1 MVNEYAQTL
10 FSFSFL
16 NIHRN
21 AHSPLPNI
29 GLTNGN
35 IPPEIYQAL
44 NQEIVDIH
52 TNDKD
57 VVRMNPSLA
66 GQITKEYQ
74 ITKSLP
80 LLNPFLEEM
89 GRAYQKEWNYYP
101 KENPNNN
108 KLTVESVWVN
118 MQKKLEVNPLHN
130 HDGTLSF
137 VAWLHVPFK
146 LEDERNMPNCKN
158 SRTVELAST
167 FQFVYTTAL
176 GTIANCPMF
185 VESGWEA
192 KIVMFPAQLLHIVYP
207 FQTSDDY
214 RISIAGNLY

>member
-1 MVNEYAQTL
+1 M
-10 FSFSFL
+10 FKHF
-16 NIHRN
+16 
-21 AHSPLPNI
+21 PLPNV
-29 GLTNGN
+29 GFTQGH
-35 IPPEIYQAL
+35 IPINIYQDL

-57 VVRMNPSLA
+57 IVRMNYTLA

-80 LLNPFLEEM
+80 LLNPYLEEM

-101 KENPNNN
+101 KENPNDN
-108 KLTVESVWVN
+108 KLKVESVWVN

-146 LEDERNMPNCKN
+146 LEDERNMENCKN

-192 KIVMFPAQLLHIVYP
+192 KIIMFPAKLLHMVYP

>member
-1 MVNEYAQTL
+1 MFQKTY
-10 FSFSFL
+10 
-16 NIHRN
+16 
-21 AHSPLPNI
+21 LPNI
-29 GLTNGN
+29 GLTNGM
-35 IPPEIYQAL
+35 IPPEIYQSL
-44 NQEIVDIH
+44 NKEILDIH
-52 TNDKD
+52 TNDQGIHK
-57 VVRMNPSLA
+57 MNESLA

-74 ITKSLP
+74 LTKSLP

-89 GRAYQKEWNYYP
+89 GRAYQKQWDYYSNVWTQ
-101 KENPNNN
+101 NPN
-108 KLTVESVWVN
+108 KDLKVESVWVN

-146 LEDERNMPNCKN
+146 LEDERKVENVKN
-158 SRTVELAST
+158 SRTMELAST
-167 FQFVYTTAL
+167 FQFVYTNVL

-185 VESGWEA
+185 VESGWEGR
-192 KIVMFPAQLLHIVYP
+192 IVMFPAKLLHIVYP

>member
-1 MVNEYAQTL
+1 MFDHT
-10 FSFSFL
+10 
-16 NIHRN
+16 H
-21 AHSPLPNI
+21 LPNV
-29 GLTNGN
+29 GLTNGT
-35 IPPEIYQAL
+35 IPPNIYQAL

-57 VVRMNPSLA
+57 ILKMNPSLA

-137 VAWLHVPFK
+137 VAWLYVPFK
-146 LEDERNMPNCKN
+146 LEDERNMENCKN

-167 FQFVYTTAL
+167 FQFVYTTVL
-176 GTIANCPMF
+176 GNISNCPLF

-192 KIVMFPAQLLHIVYP
+192 KIVMFPAKLLHMVYP

-214 RISIAGNLY
+214 RISIAGNLH

>member
-1 MVNEYAQTL
+1 M
-10 FSFSFL
+10 FKHF
-16 NIHRN
+16 
-21 AHSPLPNI
+21 PLPNV
-29 GLTNGN
+29 GFTQGH
-35 IPPEIYQAL
+35 IPINIYQDL
-44 NQEIVDIH
+44 NQEIVNIH
-52 TNDKD
+52 TAAETGTLDKNGIMQ
-57 VVRMNPSLA
+57 MNFALA

-74 ITKSLP
+74 ITKSRE
-80 LLNPFLEEM
+80 LLDPFLEEM
-89 GRAYQKEWNYYP
+89 GRAFQKEWDYYP
-101 KENPNNN
+101 KENPNKNL
-108 KLTVESVWVN
+108 KVDSVWVN

-185 VESGWEA
+185 VESGWEG
-192 KIVMFPAQLLHIVYP
+192 KIIMFPSKLLHMVYP

>member
-1 MVNEYAQTL
+1 MFEHTHLQ
-10 FSFSFL
+10 
-16 NIHRN
+16 
-21 AHSPLPNI
+21 NI
-29 GLTNGN
+29 GLTNGE
-35 IPPEIYQAL
+35 IPPQIYQAL
-44 NQEIVDIH
+44 NQEIIDIH

-57 VVRMNPSLA
+57 IVRMNHALA

-101 KENPNNN
+101 KENPN
-108 KLTVESVWVN
+108 KDLKVESVWVN

-137 VAWLHVPFK
+137 VAWLYVPFK
-146 LEDERNMPNCKN
+146 LEDERNMENCKN
-158 SRTVELAST
+158 SRTVQLSST

-192 KIVMFPAQLLHIVYP
+192 KIVMFPAKLLHMVYP

-214 RISIAGNLY
+214 RISIAGNLH

>member
-1 MVNEYAQTL
+1 MFDHT
-10 FSFSFL
+10 
-16 NIHRN
+16 H
-21 AHSPLPNI
+21 LPNV
-29 GLTNGN
+29 GLTNGK
-35 IPPEIYQAL
+35 IPPEIYQVL

-57 VVRMNPSLA
+57 VVRMNHSLA

-74 ITKSLP
+74 ITKSRQ
-80 LLNPFLEEM
+80 LLDPFLEEM

-137 VAWLHVPFK
+137 VAWLYVPFK

-158 SRTVELAST
+158 SRTVELSST

-176 GTIANCPMF
+176 GNIANCPMF

-192 KIVMFPAQLLHIVYP
+192 RIVMFPAKLLHMVYP

-214 RISIAGNLY
+214 RISIAGNLH

>member
-1 MVNEYAQTL
+1 M
-10 FSFSFL
+10 FD
-16 NIHRN
+16 
-21 AHSPLPNI
+21 HSHLPNI
-29 GLTNGN
+29 GLTNGK
-35 IPPEIYQAL
+35 IPPNIYQAL

-57 VVRMNPSLA
+57 VVRMNTSLA

-89 GRAYQKEWNYYP
+89 GRAYQKEWNYYSP
-101 KENPNNN
+101 KDNPN
-108 KLTVESVWVN
+108 KDLKVESVWVN

-137 VAWLHVPFK
+137 VAWLYVPFK
-146 LEDERNMPNCKN
+146 LEDERNMENCKN
-158 SRTVELAST
+158 SRTRELTST
-167 FQFVYTTAL
+167 FQFVYTTAV
-176 GTIANCPMF
+176 GTIVNCPMF

-192 KIVMFPAQLLHIVYP
+192 AIVMFPAKLLHMVYP

-214 RISIAGNLY
+214 RISIAGNLH

>member
-1 MVNEYAQTL
+1 MFE
-10 FSFSFL
+10 
-16 NIHRN
+16 
-21 AHSPLPNI
+21 HSHLPNL
-29 GLTNGN
+29 GLTNGK
-35 IPPEIYQAL
+35 IPPNIYQAL
-44 NQEIVDIH
+44 NREIVDIH
-52 TNDKD
+52 TASETGTLDKNGIMQ
-57 VVRMNPSLA
+57 MNPSLA

-80 LLNPFLEEM
+80 LLNPYLEEM

-146 LEDERNMPNCKN
+146 LEDERNVENCKN

-185 VESGWEA
+185 VENGWEA
-192 KIVMFPAQLLHIVYP
+192 KIVMFPAKLLHIVYP

-214 RISIAGNLY
+214 RISIAGNLH

>member
-1 MVNEYAQTL
+1 MFE
-10 FSFSFL
+10 
-16 NIHRN
+16 
-21 AHSPLPNI
+21 HSHLPNV

-35 IPPEIYQAL
+35 IPPNIYQSL
-44 NQEIVDIH
+44 NKEIVDIH
-52 TNDKD
+52 TNDMGIQK
-57 VVRMNPSLA
+57 MNESLA
-66 GQITKEYQ
+66 GQITKEYE
-74 ITKSLP
+74 ITKSRQFLDP
-80 LLNPFLEEM
+80 YLEEM

-101 KENPNNN
+101 KENPNDN

-158 SRTVELAST
+158 SRTVVLSST
-167 FQFVYTTAL
+167 FQFVYTTVL
-176 GTIANCPMF
+176 GNISNCPMF
-185 VESGWEA
+185 VESGWEG
-192 KIVMFPAQLLHIVYP
+192 KIVMFPAKLLHMVYP

-214 RISIAGNLY
+214 RISIAGNLH

>member
-1 MVNEYAQTL
+1 MFE
-10 FSFSFL
+10 
-16 NIHRN
+16 
-21 AHSPLPNI
+21 HSHLPNI
-29 GLTNGN
+29 GLTNGK
-35 IPPEIYQAL
+35 IPPNIYQAL

-52 TNDKD
+52 TNDSGIHK
-57 VVRMNPSLA
+57 MNESLA

-80 LLNPFLEEM
+80 LLNPYLEEM

-192 KIVMFPAQLLHIVYP
+192 KIVMFPAKLLHMVYP

>member
-1 MVNEYAQTL
+1 MMFE
-10 FSFSFL
+10 
-16 NIHRN
+16 
-21 AHSPLPNI
+21 HSHLPNI
-29 GLTNGN
+29 GLTNGK
-35 IPPEIYQAL
+35 IPPDIYQAL

-52 TNDKD
+52 NDDSNTMK
-57 VVRMNPSLA
+57 MNRTLA
-66 GQITKEYQ
+66 GQITREYQ

-80 LLNPFLEEM
+80 LLNPYLEEM

-108 KLTVESVWVN
+108 DLKVESVWVN

-146 LEDERNMPNCKN
+146 LKDERNVENCKN

-167 FQFVYTTAL
+167 FQFVYNTAL

-185 VESGWEA
+185 VESGWEGR
-192 KIVMFPAQLLHIVYP
+192 IVMFPAKLLHIVYP

-214 RISIAGNLY
+214 RISIAGNLH

>member
-1 MVNEYAQTL
+1 MFEHT
-10 FSFSFL
+10 
-16 NIHRN
+16 H
-21 AHSPLPNI
+21 LPNI
-29 GLTNGN
+29 GLTNGE
-35 IPPEIYQAL
+35 IPPQIYQAL
-44 NQEIVDIH
+44 NQEIIDIH

-57 VVRMNPSLA
+57 IVRMNHALA

-74 ITKSLP
+74 ITKSRQ
-80 LLNPFLEEM
+80 LLDPFLEEM

-101 KENPNNN
+101 KENPNDNN
-108 KLTVESVWVN
+108 LTVESVWVN

-130 HDGTLSF
+130 HLGTLSF
-137 VAWLHVPFK
+137 VAWLYVPFK
-146 LEDERNMPNCKN
+146 LEDERNMENVKY

-176 GTIANCPMF
+176 GTIANCPLF
-185 VESGWEA
+185 VENGWEA
-192 KIVMFPAQLLHIVYP
+192 KIVMFPAKLLHMVYP

>member
-1 MVNEYAQTL
+1 MFNHT
-10 FSFSFL
+10 
-16 NIHRN
+16 H
-21 AHSPLPNI
+21 LPNV
-29 GLTNGN
+29 GLTEGK
-35 IPPEIYQAL
+35 IPTQIYQAL
-44 NQEIVDIH
+44 NKEIVDIH
-52 TNDKD
+52 TNDND
-57 VVRMNPSLA
+57 IVRMNRSLA

-74 ITKSLP
+74 ITKSRQ
-80 LLNPFLEEM
+80 LLDPFLEEM

-146 LEDERNMPNCKN
+146 LEDERNMENCKN

-176 GTIANCPMF
+176 GSIVNCPMF
-185 VESGWEA
+185 VESGWEGR
-192 KIVMFPAQLLHIVYP
+192 IVMFPSKLLHVVYP

>member
-1 MVNEYAQTL
+1 MFEHT
-10 FSFSFL
+10 
-16 NIHRN
+16 H
-21 AHSPLPNI
+21 LPNI
-29 GLTNGN
+29 GLTNGE
-35 IPPEIYQAL
+35 IPPQIYQAL
-44 NQEIVDIH
+44 NQEIIDIH

-57 VVRMNPSLA
+57 VVRMNHSLA

-137 VAWLHVPFK
+137 VAWLYVPFK

-167 FQFVYTTAL
+167 FQFVYSTAL

-192 KIVMFPAQLLHIVYP
+192 KIIMFPAKLLHMVYP

-214 RISIAGNLY
+214 RISIAGNLH

>member
-1 MVNEYAQTL
+1 MFDHT
-10 FSFSFL
+10 
-16 NIHRN
+16 H
-21 AHSPLPNI
+21 LPNV
-29 GLTNGN
+29 GLTNGT
-35 IPPEIYQAL
+35 IPPNIYQAL

-57 VVRMNPSLA
+57 VVRMNNSLA

-108 KLTVESVWVN
+108 ELKVESVWVN

-146 LEDERNMPNCKN
+146 LEDERNMENCKN

-176 GTIANCPMF
+176 GTIANCPMC
-185 VESGWEA
+185 VENGWEGR
-192 KIVMFPAQLLHIVYP
+192 IVMFPSKLLHMVYP

-214 RISIAGNLY
+214 RISIAGNLH

>member
-1 MVNEYAQTL
+1 MEL
-10 FSFSFL
+10 MDKFK
-16 NIHRN
+16 
-21 AHSPLPNI
+21 HSHLPNL
-29 GLTNGN
+29 GFTNGI
-35 IPPEIYQAL
+35 IPPEIYRSL

-57 VVRMNPSLA
+57 VVRMNRSLA

-80 LLNPFLEEM
+80 LLNPYLEEM
-89 GRAYQKEWNYYP
+89 GRAYQKYWDYYP
-101 KENPNNN
+101 KENPNKNL
-108 KLTVESVWVN
+108 KVESVWVN

-146 LEDERNMPNCKN
+146 LEDERNMENCKN

-192 KIVMFPAQLLHIVYP
+192 KIVMFPAKLLHIVYP

-214 RISIAGNLY
+214 RISIAGNLH

>member
-1 MVNEYAQTL
+1 MFEHT
-10 FSFSFL
+10 
-16 NIHRN
+16 H
-21 AHSPLPNI
+21 LPNI
-29 GLTNGN
+29 GLTNGR
-35 IPPEIYQAL
+35 IPPDIYQAL
-44 NQEIVDIH
+44 NKEIVDIH
-52 TNDKD
+52 TDDSTTLK
-57 VVRMNPSLA
+57 MNESLA

-80 LLNPFLEEM
+80 LLNPYLEEM

-158 SRTVELAST
+158 SRTVELSST
-167 FQFVYTTAL
+167 FQFVYNTAL

-192 KIVMFPAQLLHIVYP
+192 RIVMFPAKLLHMVYP

-214 RISIAGNLY
+214 RISIAGNLH

>member
-1 MVNEYAQTL
+1 M
-10 FSFSFL
+10 FKHF
-16 NIHRN
+16 
-21 AHSPLPNI
+21 PLPNV
-29 GLTNGN
+29 GFTQGH
-35 IPPEIYQAL
+35 IPINIYQDL
-44 NQEIVDIH
+44 NQEIVNIH
-52 TNDKD
+52 TAAETGTLDKNGIMQ
-57 VVRMNPSLA
+57 MNFALA

-74 ITKSLP
+74 ITKSRE
-80 LLNPFLEEM
+80 LLDPFLEEM
-89 GRAYQKEWNYYP
+89 GRAFQKEWDYYP
-101 KENPNNN
+101 KENPNKNL
-108 KLTVESVWVN
+108 KVDSVWVN

-146 LEDERNMPNCKN
+146 LEDERNMENCKN

-185 VESGWEA
+185 VESGWEGR
-192 KIVMFPAQLLHIVYP
+192 IVMFPAKLLHVVYP

-214 RISIAGNLY
+214 RISIAGNLH

>member
-1 MVNEYAQTL
+1 MFE
-10 FSFSFL
+10 
-16 NIHRN
+16 
-21 AHSPLPNI
+21 HSHLPNI
-29 GLTNGN
+29 GLTNGK
-35 IPPEIYQAL
+35 IPPNIYQAL

-52 TNDKD
+52 ADDSKIM
-57 VVRMNPSLA
+57 RMNQSLA

-74 ITKSLP
+74 LTKSLP
-80 LLNPFLEEM
+80 LLNPYLEEM

-108 KLTVESVWVN
+108 KLKVESVWVN

-192 KIVMFPAQLLHIVYP
+192 KIIMFPAKLLHMVYP

-214 RISIAGNLY
+214 RISIAGNLH

>member
-1 MVNEYAQTL
+1 MFNHT
-10 FSFSFL
+10 
-16 NIHRN
+16 H
-21 AHSPLPNI
+21 LPNV
-29 GLTNGN
+29 GLTNGK
-35 IPPEIYQAL
+35 IPPDIYQAL
-44 NQEIVDIH
+44 NKEIVDIH
-52 TNDKD
+52 NDDSNTMK
-57 VVRMNPSLA
+57 MNDALA

-176 GTIANCPMF
+176 GTIANCPLF

-192 KIVMFPAQLLHIVYP
+192 KIVMFPAKLLHMVYP

>member
-1 MVNEYAQTL
+1 MFE
-10 FSFSFL
+10 
-16 NIHRN
+16 
-21 AHSPLPNI
+21 HSHLPNV
-29 GLTNGN
+29 GLTEGK
-35 IPPEIYQAL
+35 IPPNIYQAL

-57 VVRMNPSLA
+57 VVRMNQSLA

-74 ITKSLP
+74 ITKSRQ
-80 LLNPFLEEM
+80 LLDPYLEEM
-89 GRAYQKEWNYYP
+89 GRAYQQEWNYYP
-101 KENPNNN
+101 KENSNNN
-108 KLTVESVWVN
+108 NLKVESVWVN

-137 VAWLHVPFK
+137 VAWLYVPFK
-146 LEDERNMPNCKN
+146 LKDERNMPNCKN

-176 GTIANCPMF
+176 GTIVNMPLF

-192 KIVMFPAQLLHIVYP
+192 RIVMFPSKLLHIVYP

-214 RISIAGNLY
+214 RISIAGNLH

>member
-1 MVNEYAQTL
+1 M
-10 FSFSFL
+10 FKHF
-16 NIHRN
+16 
-21 AHSPLPNI
+21 PLPNV
-29 GLTNGN
+29 GFTQGH
-35 IPPEIYQAL
+35 IPINIYQDL

-57 VVRMNPSLA
+57 IVRMNRSLA

-74 ITKSLP
+74 ITKSRK
-80 LLNPFLEEM
+80 LLDPFLEEM
-89 GRAYQKEWNYYP
+89 GRAFQKEWDYFP
-101 KENPNNN
+101 KENPN
-108 KLTVESVWVN
+108 KDLKVESVWVN

-137 VAWLHVPFK
+137 VAWLHIPFK

-158 SRTVELAST
+158 SRTVELSST

-185 VESGWEA
+185 VESGWEGR
-192 KIVMFPAQLLHIVYP
+192 IVMFPAKLLHVVYP

-214 RISIAGNLY
+214 RISIAGNLH

>member
-1 MVNEYAQTL
+1 MFE
-10 FSFSFL
+10 
-16 NIHRN
+16 
-21 AHSPLPNI
+21 HSHLPNI
-29 GLTNGN
+29 GLTNGK
-35 IPPEIYQAL
+35 IPPDIYQAL

-52 TNDKD
+52 NDDSNTMK
-57 VVRMNPSLA
+57 MNRTLA
-66 GQITKEYQ
+66 GQITREYQ

-80 LLNPFLEEM
+80 LLNPYLEEM

-108 KLTVESVWVN
+108 DLKVESVWVN

-146 LEDERNMPNCKN
+146 LKDERNVENCKN

-167 FQFVYTTAL
+167 FQFVYNTAL

-185 VESGWEA
+185 VESGWEGR
-192 KIVMFPAQLLHIVYP
+192 IVMFPAKLLHIVYP

>member
-1 MVNEYAQTL
+1 M
-10 FSFSFL
+10 FD
-16 NIHRN
+16 
-21 AHSPLPNI
+21 HSHLPNI
-29 GLTNGN
+29 GLTDGK

-44 NQEIVDIH
+44 NREIVDIH
-52 TNDKD
+52 TNDRD
-57 VVRMNPSLA
+57 VVRMNHSLA

-89 GRAYQKEWNYYP
+89 GRAYQQRWDYYP

-108 KLTVESVWVN
+108 NLTVESVWVN
-118 MQKKLEVNPLHN
+118 MQKKLEFNPLHG

-137 VAWLHVPFK
+137 VAWLYVPFK
-146 LEDERNMPNCKN
+146 LEDERNIENCKN
-158 SRTVELAST
+158 SRTVELTST

-176 GTIANCPMF
+176 GNIVNCPLF

>member
-1 MVNEYAQTL
+1 MFN
-10 FSFSFL
+10 
-16 NIHRN
+16 
-21 AHSPLPNI
+21 HSHLPNV
-29 GLTNGN
+29 GLTNGK

-44 NQEIVDIH
+44 NKEIVDIH
-52 TNDKD
+52 TDDSNTMK
-57 VVRMNPSLA
+57 MNRTLA

-192 KIVMFPAQLLHIVYP
+192 KIIMFPSKLLHMVYP

-214 RISIAGNLY
+214 RISIAGNLH

>member
-1 MVNEYAQTL
+1 MFDHT
-10 FSFSFL
+10 
-16 NIHRN
+16 H
-21 AHSPLPNI
+21 LPNV
-29 GLTNGN
+29 GLTNGK

-44 NQEIVDIH
+44 NKEIVDIH
-52 TNDKD
+52 NDDSNTMK
-57 VVRMNPSLA
+57 MNRTLA

-80 LLNPFLEEM
+80 LLNPYLEEM

-108 KLTVESVWVN
+108 KLKVESVWVN

-146 LEDERNMPNCKN
+146 LEEERNMENCKN

-167 FQFVYTTAL
+167 FQFVYNTAL

-185 VESGWEA
+185 VESGWEGR
-192 KIVMFPAQLLHIVYP
+192 IVMFPSKLLHIVYP

-214 RISIAGNLY
+214 RISIAGNLH

>member
-1 MVNEYAQTL
+1 MFN
-10 FSFSFL
+10 
-16 NIHRN
+16 
-21 AHSPLPNI
+21 HSHLPNA
-29 GLTNGN
+29 GLTKGI
-35 IPPEIYQAL
+35 IPSEIYQAL
-44 NQEIVDIH
+44 NQEIVDIN
-52 TNDKD
+52 TASETGALDEKGI
-57 VVRMNPSLA
+57 VQMNPSLA
-66 GQITKEYQ
+66 GQITKEYE

-89 GRAYQKEWNYYP
+89 GRAYQKEWDYYP
-101 KENPNNN
+101 KENPNDN
-108 KLTVESVWVN
+108 KLRVESVWVN

-137 VAWLHVPFK
+137 VAWLYVPFK

-176 GTIANCPMF
+176 GTIVNYPLF
-185 VESGWEA
+185 VEEGWEGR
-192 KIVMFPAQLLHIVYP
+192 IIMFPAKLLHMVYP

-214 RISIAGNLY
+214 RISIAGNLH